1 MKLPVPRRPSSRT
14 VALVVMG
21 LLLPMQ
27 GGCLCGCAA
36 ASAREGRA
44 GAAGP
49 VCREVSRR
57 PVDAVRGEERDPL
70 VNRRSV
76 RGTGVSEEH

>member
-1 MKLPVPRRPSSRT
+1 MKLPVPRRPSSRG
-14 VALVVMG
+14 VALTVIG

-44 GAAGP
+44 GVTSP

-57 PVDAVRGEERDPL
+57 PPTPPPESKGEMK
-70 VNRRSV
+70 
-76 RGTGVSEEH
+76 

>member
-1 MKLPVPRRPSSRT
+1 MKMPVPRRPSSRR

-27 GGCLCGCAA
+27 GGCLCGCGV

-44 GAAGP
+44 GVVTP
-49 VCREVSRR
+49 TCREVSRR
-57 PVDAVRGEERDPL
+57 PLTTPDASSERK
-70 VNRRSV
+70 
-76 RGTGVSEEH
+76 